1 MSTLFFAQEGEFGLG
16 AHHGDEDQRK
26 AHEHEGGG
34 PLIGEEDGE
43 EHAEGGLQGEEHGGG
58 GGGGVLLAD
67 VLEQEG
73 TAGGA
78 DDQVRQAHDQ
88 AAVKYAGRQRR
99 AGDQYPQP
107 GKEGEG
113 GKLEGGEDEDVPSLG
128 VSGHGHDVG
137 GEEEA
142 ADEGEHIAHVE
153 GGGVVPGDG
162 HQGDPPDAQEGGN
175 QVEPVGAALGDEPVQ
190 EGDDDAVDGGKEG
203 VLAGGGLL
211 QAEGLEG
218 VGQKQAE
225 AHHRAADQVL
235 LIQHLPPPDE
245 HHRQHQGR
253 KRKADGQQPEGGQHV
268 HAGLHHHEG
277 AAPDD
282 GGQDQQ
288 RAGEAGQDAALFVFG
303 HGCTSPLTMIKSG
316 LHTFTGKR
324 GFEHVL
330 IRL

>member
-1 MSTLFFAQEGEFGLG
+1 MGSRRHLLGCPFKPPSEGHSPVSSDPDSTLRDSLCIGNAGYFSSSLVYHVWLLYRIIRTCSGFVNSFFAQEGEFGLG

-58 GGGGVLLAD
+58 GGGGVLLTD

-128 VSGHGHDVG
+128 VPGHGHDVG

-153 GGGVVPGDG
+153 GGGVVP
-162 HQGDPPDAQEGGN
+162 
-175 QVEPVGAALGDEPVQ
+175 
-190 EGDDDAVDGGKEG
+190 
-203 VLAGGGLL
+203 
-211 QAEGLEG
+211 
-218 VGQKQAE
+218 
-225 AHHRAADQVL
+225 R
-235 LIQHLPPPDE
+235 
-245 HHRQHQGR
+245 
-253 KRKADGQQPEGGQHV
+253 
-268 HAGLHHHEG
+268 
-277 AAPDD
+277 
-282 GGQDQQ
+282 
-288 RAGEAGQDAALFVFG
+288 
-303 HGCTSPLTMIKSG
+303 
-316 LHTFTGKR
+316 
-324 GFEHVL
+324 
-330 IRL
+330 